1 MFFIPFKTKALKI
14 RLLRELYDNL
24 IPVSAIFVLVKR
36 QVSAVFNSP
45 CKNAE
50 KERRNGLSHIFPQK
64 YPNFLGIIE
73 NFI

>member
-24 IPVSAIFVLVKR
+24 IPVSAIFVLAKR
-36 QVSAVFNSP
+36 QVSAVFILAKWQVSAVFNSP

-50 KERRNGLSHIFPQK
+50 KEERLIAF
-64 YPNFLGIIE
+64 
-73 NFI
+73 